1 MSEMTGTAAA
11 PVADFPTAYDPE
23 PVEGR
28 WYDAWEQ
35 AGAFRP
41 EINAGGTPFCIVI
54 PPPNVTGTLHMGHA
68 FEHSLIDATIRR
80 KRMQGFA
87 ALWVPGTDH
96 AGIATQNVVERE
108 LAKEGLDRHEIGRD
122 AFVERVWRWKEDQG
136 GRITAQMRRMGSSCD
151 WSRERFTMDEG
162 CSRAVRVVFVRLYE
176 QGLVYRAN
184 RIINW
189 CPRCH
194 TALSDIEVEHE
205 DVDGELVHIRYPFSD
220 GDGFIT
226 VATTRAETM
235 LGDTGVAV
243 HPADPRY
250 AGAVGRTMLLPLVGR
265 EIPVVAD
272 ESVDPEF
279 GTGAV
284 KVTPA
289 HDPNDFEIA
298 QRTGLP
304 TVDIFTDSAVVNEA
318 GGRFAG
324 LARYAAR
331 EAVKEALRVEGLIDG
346 VEDHRHA
353 VGHCYRC
360 HTVVEPRLSLQW
372 FVKSRPLAVPA
383 VEAVRDDR
391 TQFVPERWEK
401 LYFDWLENLR
411 DWCVSRQIWW
421 GHRIPA
427 WYCRD
432 CGTVIVSVE
441 DPTSCH
447 GCMSSDLTQDED
459 VLDTWFS
466 SALWPF
472 TTLGWPEPTEDL
484 SRFYPNAMLHTG
496 FDIIYFWVARM
507 MQMGLH
513 FQGDVPFR
521 EVAIHGLV
529 RDAEGRKMSKS
540 FGNVVDPLAL
550 AGRHGADALRFAL
563 VRAASP
569 GHDVPLA
576 EEWVEG
582 ARNFV
587 NKLWNAARF
596 VALNLD
602 GLPLAELAAGP
613 VDVDVVGGELPLPD
627 RWILSRLAQVA
638 AAVDEGFERYDFA
651 EGVQKLQAFTWGEF
665 CDWYLELAKLPLA
678 AGGEERARAQGV
690 LATVTGGI
698 LCLLHPV
705 IPFVTEELW
714 HRLGGEGLLATQ
726 RWPAPARHRVDA
738 GADTAMAAVI
748 EIVSAIR
755 RFRSEHRIPPS
766 KRLVA
771 FVISPEGADLPDLAS
786 LDGEIRSLAGLE
798 RLALVAA
805 RDPQP
810 KEQRMVAAGAT
821 IVLPLEGVVDIAA
834 AAADLDRQIERLR
847 GDLEKSGRKLADDGF
862 VTRAPAHVVD
872 EMRRRDSAARE
883 ALATLLAQR
892 AQLG

>member
-1 MSEMTGTAAA
+1 MPS
-11 PVADFPTAYDPE
+11 PADMPKAYDPAPAE
-23 PVEGR
+23 AR
-28 WYDAWEQ
+28 WYAAWEET
-35 AGAFRP
+35 GAFRP
-41 EINAGGTPFCIVI
+41 EVHPKGEPFCIVI
-54 PPPNVTGTLHMGHA
+54 PPPNVTGSLHMGHA

-80 KRMQGFA
+80 KRMQGYA
-87 ALWVPGTDH
+87 ALWLPGTDH

-108 LAKEGLDRHEIGRD
+108 LAKEGLDRHEIGRE
-122 AFVERVWRWKEDQG
+122 AFVERVWRWKETSG
-136 GRITAQMRRMGSSCD
+136 GQITQQMRKMGGSCD

-176 QGLVYRAN
+176 EGLVYRAN

-205 DVDGELVHIRYPFSD
+205 DTDGELVYIRYPFKEA
-220 GDGFIT
+220 DGFVT

-235 LGDTGVAV
+235 LGDTAVAV
-243 HPADPRY
+243 NPADPRY
-250 AGAVGRTMLLPLVGR
+250 ADAVGRTLVLPLVGR

-272 ESVDPEF
+272 DAVDPDF

-289 HDPNDFEIA
+289 HDANDFEIA
-298 QRTGLP
+298 GRHNIP
-304 TVDIFTDSAVVNEA
+304 PVDIFTESAVVNEA

-331 EAVKEALRVEGLIDG
+331 EAVKQSLAEEGVLDRVEA
-346 VEDHRHA
+346 HQHA
-353 VGHCYRC
+353 IGHCYRC

-383 VEAVRDDR
+383 IEAVKEDQ
-391 TQFVPERWEK
+391 TQFVPERWET
-401 LYFDWLENLR
+401 LYFNWMENLR

-441 DPTSCH
+441 DPTQCH
-447 GCMSSDLTQDED
+447 GCASSDLVQDED

-472 TTLGWPEPTEDL
+472 TTLGWPDQTTDL
-484 SRFYPNAMLHTG
+484 ARFYPNAMLHTG

-513 FQGDVPFR
+513 FMADVPFR

-540 FGNVVDPLAL
+540 FGNVVDPLEM
-550 AGRHGADALRFAL
+550 AGRYGADALRFAM

-576 EEWVEG
+576 EEWVQG
-582 ARNFV
+582 GRNFV

-596 VALNLD
+596 VAINLD
-602 GLPLAELAAGP
+602 GHPLTRLDASRFDLN
-613 VDVDVVGGELPLPD
+613 LPLPE
-627 RWILSRLAQVA
+627 RWILSRLAQVT
-638 AAVDEGFERYDFA
+638 AAVDKGFERYDFA
-651 EGVQKLQAFTWGEF
+651 DGVQKLQAFVWSEF
-665 CDWYLELAKLPLA
+665 CDWYLELAKRPLA
-678 AGGEERARAQGV
+678 AGGEEREQTQRV
-690 LATVTGGI
+690 LGTVLSGI
-698 LCLLHPV
+698 LRLLHPA

-714 HRLGGEGLLATQ
+714 HRLGGDGLLATAT
-726 RWPAPARHRVDA
+726 WPVADPSRNDA
-738 GADTAMAAVI
+738 EADASMASVI

-755 RFRSEHRIPPS
+755 RFRSENKVAPS
-766 KRLVA
+766 KRLAA
-771 FVISPEGADLPDLAS
+771 FLVPADEGQRQALTNLAADLS
-786 LDGEIRSLAGLE
+786 ILAGLDSFE
-798 RLALVAA
+798 LVDA
-805 RDPQP
+805 REPQP
-810 KEQRMVAAGAT
+810 GEQRLVAAGAT
-821 IVLPLEGVVDIAA
+821 IALPLAGVIDVASA
-834 AAADLDRQIERLR
+834 RADLDRQIGKHEKE
-847 GDLEKSGRKLADDGF
+847 LEKIDAKLGDSGFLAK
-862 VTRAPAHVVD
+862 APEHVVA
-872 EMRRRDSAARE
+872 EMRRRQAAERE
-883 ALATLLAQR
+883 AIETLRAQR
-892 AQLG
+892 DQLDSD

>member
-1 MSEMTGTAAA
+1 MSDRE
-11 PVADFPTAYDPE
+11 FPKAYDPE
-23 PVEGR
+23 PVEAR
-28 WYDAWEQ
+28 WYGVWEE
-35 AGAFRP
+35 AGVFRP
-41 EINAGGTPFCIVI
+41 EMNPDGEPFCVVI
-54 PPPNVTGTLHMGHA
+54 PPPNVTGSLHMGHA

-80 KRMQGFA
+80 KRMQGYA
-87 ALWVPGTDH
+87 ALWLPGTDH

-122 AFVERVWRWKEDQG
+122 AFVERVWRWKQEQG
-136 GRITAQMRRMGSSCD
+136 GQITNQMRRMGASCD
-151 WSRERFTMDEG
+151 WTRERFTMDEG

-176 QGLVYRAN
+176 EGLIYRAN

-205 DVDGELVHIRYPFSD
+205 EVDGELVYIRYPFLE

-243 HPADPRY
+243 HPSDPRY
-250 AGAVGRTMLLPLVGR
+250 ADAIGRTLVLPLLGR

-272 ESVDPEF
+272 EAVDPTF

-289 HDPNDFEIA
+289 HDPNDFDIS
-298 QRTGLP
+298 QRAGLP
-304 TVDIFTDSAVVNEA
+304 AIDIFTESAVVNEA

-331 EAVKEALRVEGLIDG
+331 QAVEEALRAEGLVGAVKE
-346 VEDHRHA
+346 HRHA
-353 VGHCYRC
+353 IGHCYRC

-372 FVKSRPLAVPA
+372 FVRSRPLALPA
-383 VEAVRDDR
+383 LEAVRNDR
-391 TQFVPERWEK
+391 TRFVPERWEK
-401 LYFDWLENLR
+401 LYVDWMENLR

-441 DPTSCH
+441 DPTACH
-447 GCMSSDLTQDED
+447 GCMSSDLVQDED

-472 TTLGWPEPTEDL
+472 TTLGWPDQTDDL
-484 SRFYPNAMLHTG
+484 ARFYPNAMLHTG

-507 MQMGLH
+507 MQMGLQ
-513 FQGDVPFR
+513 FQDDVPFR

-540 FGNVVDPLAL
+540 FGNVVDPLEL
-550 AGRHGADALRFAL
+550 AGRYGADALRFAL
-563 VRAASP
+563 TRAASP

-576 EEWVEG
+576 EEWVQG

-587 NKLWNAARF
+587 NKLWNATRF

-602 GLPLAELAAGP
+602 GKPLAEFERAPLGRAG
-613 VDVDVVGGELPLPD
+613 DASLPLPE
-627 RWILSRLAQVA
+627 RWILSRLAHVTG
-638 AAVDEGFERYDFA
+638 AVNEGFERYDFA
-651 EGVQKLQAFTWGEF
+651 EGVRELQSFIWGEF

-678 AGGEERARAQGV
+678 SGGEERALVQRV
-690 LATVTGGI
+690 LALVISGI
-698 LCLLHPV
+698 LNLLHPV

-714 HRLGGEGLLATQ
+714 HRLGGEGLLASHP
-726 RWPAPARHRVDA
+726 WPTPCTHAPDPRATA
-738 GADTAMAAVI
+738 AMAAVI
-748 EIVSAIR
+748 EIVSTIR
-755 RFRSEHRIPPS
+755 RFRSEHRIAPS
-766 KRLVA
+766 KRITA
-771 FVISPEGADLPDLAS
+771 FVVPAGADQGAALELLHAQVCT
-786 LDGEIRSLAGLE
+786 LAGLD
-798 RLALVAA
+798 RLELVPA

-810 KEQRMVAAGAT
+810 GEQRLVAAGAT
-821 IVLPLEGVVDIAA
+821 IVLPLEGVVDVAA

-847 GDLEKSGRKLADDGF
+847 TDLDKTERKLADDSF

-872 EMRRRDSAARE
+872 EARRRDASARE
-883 ALATLLAQR
+883 ALATLIGQR
-892 AQLG
+892 QHLG

>member
-1 MSEMTGTAAA
+1 MSDAAEM
-11 PVADFPTAYDPE
+11 PKAYDPSPAE
-23 PVEGR
+23 SR
-28 WYDAWEQ
+28 WYAAWEE

-41 EINAGGTPFCIVI
+41 EVNPDGEPFCIVI
-54 PPPNVTGTLHMGHA
+54 PPPNVTGSLHMGHA

-80 KRMQGFA
+80 KRMQGYA

-122 AFVERVWRWKEDQG
+122 AFVERVWRWKEASG
-136 GRITAQMRRMGSSCD
+136 GRITAQMREMGASCD

-176 QGLVYRAN
+176 EGLVYRAN

-205 DVDGELVHIRYPFSD
+205 DTDGELVHIRYPFKE

-226 VATTRAETM
+226 VATTRVETM
-235 LGDTGVAV
+235 LGDTAVAV
-243 HPADPRY
+243 HPTDPRY
-250 AGAVGRTMLLPLVGR
+250 AGAVGRTLVLPLIGR

-272 ESVDPEF
+272 EAVDPDF

-289 HDPNDFEIA
+289 HDPNDFDIA
-298 QRTGLP
+298 GRHNLP
-304 TVDIFTDSAVVNEA
+304 AVDIFTESAVVNEA

-331 EAVKEALRVEGLIDG
+331 EAVKQALAEEGLLDQ
-346 VEDHRHA
+346 VETHRHA
-353 VGHCYRC
+353 IGHCYRC

-383 VEAVRDDR
+383 IEAVKEDG
-391 TQFVPERWEK
+391 TQFVPERWET
-401 LYFDWLENLR
+401 LYFNWMENLR

-441 DPTSCH
+441 DPTQCH
-447 GCMSSDLTQDED
+447 GCASSDLVQDED

-472 TTLGWPEPTEDL
+472 TTLGWPDQTADL
-484 SRFYPNAMLHTG
+484 ARFYPNAMLHTG

-513 FQGDVPFR
+513 FMGDVPFR

-540 FGNVVDPLAL
+540 YGNVVDPLEM
-550 AGRHGADALRFAL
+550 AGRYGADALRFAM

-576 EEWVEG
+576 EEWVQG
-582 ARNFV
+582 GRNFV

-602 GLPLAELAAGP
+602 AHPLTGLDASPF
-613 VDVDVVGGELPLPD
+613 DRDLPLPE
-627 RWILSRLAQVA
+627 RWILSRLAQVT

-651 EGVQKLQAFTWGEF
+651 EGVQKLQAFVWSEF
-665 CDWYLELAKLPLA
+665 CDWYLEMAKRPLA
-678 AGGEERARAQGV
+678 AGGEERDRAQRV
-690 LATVTGGI
+690 LAAVLSGI
-698 LCLLHPV
+698 LRLLHPA

-714 HRLGGEGLLATQ
+714 HRLGGEGLLATAS
-726 RWPAPARHRVDA
+726 WPEADRTRVDEQ
-738 GADTAMAAVI
+738 ADASMASVI
-748 EIVSAIR
+748 EVVSAIR
-755 RFRSEHRIPPS
+755 RFRSEHKVAPS
-766 KRLVA
+766 KRLTAYIV
-771 FVISPEGADLPDLAS
+771 PADGTQRQALVDLS
-786 LDGEIRSLAGLE
+786 VELSTLAGLE
-798 RLALVAA
+798 TLELVEA
-805 RDPQP
+805 RQPQP
-810 KEQRMVAAGAT
+810 GEQRLVAAGAT
-821 IVLPLEGVVDIAA
+821 IALPLAGVIDVASA
-834 AAADLDRQIERLR
+834 RADLDRQVERHR
-847 GDLEKSGRKLADDGF
+847 KELEKIDAKLADPGF
-862 VTRAPAHVVD
+862 VAKAPAKVVE
-872 EMRRRDSAARE
+872 EMRRRQAAEQE
-883 ALATLLAQR
+883 AIATLGAQR
-892 AQLG
+892 DQLDLD

>member
-1 MSEMTGTAAA
+1 
-11 PVADFPTAYDPE
+11 
-23 PVEGR
+23 
-28 WYDAWEQ
+28 
-35 AGAFRP
+35 
-41 EINAGGTPFCIVI
+41 
-54 PPPNVTGTLHMGHA
+54 MGHA

-80 KRMQGFA
+80 KRMQGYA
-87 ALWVPGTDH
+87 ALWLPGTDH

-108 LAKEGLDRHEIGRD
+108 LAKEGLDRHEIGRE
-122 AFVERVWRWKEDQG
+122 AFVERVWEWKAEQG
-136 GRITAQMRRMGSSCD
+136 GRITQQMRKMGSSCD

-176 QGLVYRAN
+176 EGLIYRAN

-205 DVDGELVHIRYPFSD
+205 DVDGELVYIRYPFAD
-220 GDGFIT
+220 GDGYVT

-243 HPADPRY
+243 HPDDERY
-250 AGAVGRTMLLPLVGR
+250 AGAIGRTLILPLIGR

-272 ESVDPEF
+272 TAVDPEF

-298 QRTGLP
+298 ARTNLP
-304 TVDIFTDSAVVNEA
+304 AVDIFTESAVVNEN
-318 GGRFAG
+318 GGHFAG

-331 EAVKEALRVEGLIDG
+331 DAVKEALRSEGLLDHI
-346 VEDHRHA
+346 EEHRHA
-353 VGHCYRC
+353 IGHCYRC

-372 FVKSRPLAVPA
+372 FVKSKPLATPA
-383 VEAVRDDR
+383 AEAVADDR
-391 TQFVPERWEK
+391 TQFVPENWEK

-427 WYCRD
+427 WYCGD
-432 CGTVIVSVE
+432 CGRVIVSVD
-441 DPTSCH
+441 DPTSCT
-447 GCMSSDLTQDED
+447 GCMSADLRQDDD

-472 TTLGWPEPTEDL
+472 TTLGWPEQTPDL
-484 SRFYPNAMLHTG
+484 DRFYPNAMLHTG

-513 FQGDVPFR
+513 FMGDVPFR

-540 FGNVVDPLAL
+540 YGNVVDPLEL
-550 AGRHGADALRFAL
+550 AGRYGADALRFAL
-563 VRAASP
+563 TRAASP

-602 GLPLAELAAGP
+602 GRPLAELEAAGLP
-613 VDVDVVGGELPLPD
+613 PAAELTLPE
-627 RWILSRLAQVA
+627 RWILSRLAQIT
-638 AAVDEGFERYDFA
+638 AAVDEGFERYEFA
-651 EGVQKLQAFTWGEF
+651 QGVQKLQAFFWDEF

-678 AGGEERARAQGV
+678 EGGPARERVQRV
-690 LATVTGGI
+690 LATVQGTI
-698 LCLLHPV
+698 LRLLHPV
-705 IPFVTEELW
+705 VPFVTEEVW
-714 HRLGGEGLLATQ
+714 ERLGGDGRLITA
-726 RWPAPARHRVDA
+726 RWPASHA
-738 GADTAMAAVI
+738 GAVDDAADAAMAAVI

-755 RFRSEHRIPPS
+755 RFRSEHKVAPS
-766 KRLVA
+766 KRIAALVVA
-771 FVISPEGADLPDLAS
+771 ADETQHSALADLEPQ
-786 LDGEIRSLAGLE
+786 IRALAGLNRFELVTE
-798 RLALVAA
+798 RG
-805 RDPQP
+805 PQP
-810 KEQRMVAAGAT
+810 QEQRLVAAGAT
-821 IVLPLEGVVDIAA
+821 IAIPLAGVVDIAA
-834 AAADLDRQIERLR
+834 ALADIDRQIDKHAAEL
-847 GDLEKSGRKLADDGF
+847 GKVEVKLADESF
-862 VTRAPAHVVD
+862 ITKAPEHVV
-872 EMRRRDSAARE
+872 EQMRRRRDAAQE
-883 ALATLLAQR
+883 ALATLRAQR
-892 AQLG
+892 EQLA

>member
-1 MSEMTGTAAA
+1 MSSPDAADM
-11 PVADFPTAYDPE
+11 PKAYDPAPAE
-23 PVEGR
+23 AR
-28 WYDAWEQ
+28 WYAAWEES
-35 AGAFRP
+35 GAFRP
-41 EINAGGTPFCIVI
+41 EVNPDGEPFCIVI
-54 PPPNVTGTLHMGHA
+54 PPPNITGSLHMGHA

-80 KRMQGFA
+80 KRMQGSA
-87 ALWVPGTDH
+87 ALWLPGTDH

-108 LAKEGLDRHEIGRD
+108 LAKEGLDRHEIGRE
-122 AFVERVWRWKEDQG
+122 AFVDRVWRWKETSG
-136 GRITAQMRRMGSSCD
+136 GQITQQMRKMGSSCD
-151 WSRERFTMDEG
+151 WSRERFTMDDG

-176 QGLVYRAN
+176 EGLVYRAN

-205 DVDGELVHIRYPFSD
+205 DTDGELVHIRYPFKE

-235 LGDTGVAV
+235 LGDTAVAV
-243 HPADPRY
+243 HPSDPRY
-250 AGAVGRTMLLPLVGR
+250 ADAVGRTLVLPLVGR
-265 EIPVVAD
+265 EIPVIAD
-272 ESVDPEF
+272 EAVDPDF
-279 GTGAV
+279 GTGVV

-298 QRTGLP
+298 GRHNLSP
-304 TVDIFTDSAVVNEA
+304 VDIFTESAVVNEA

-331 EAVKEALRVEGLIDG
+331 EAVKQALAEEGLLDH
-346 VEDHRHA
+346 VEVHRHA
-353 VGHCYRC
+353 IGHCYRC

-383 VEAVRDDR
+383 IEAVKEDR
-391 TQFVPERWEK
+391 TQFVPERWET
-401 LYFDWLENLR
+401 LYFNWMENLR

-441 DPTSCH
+441 DPTQCH
-447 GCMSSDLTQDED
+447 GCASSDLVQDED

-472 TTLGWPEPTEDL
+472 TTLGWPDQTPDL
-484 SRFYPNAMLHTG
+484 ARFYPNAMLHTG

-507 MQMGLH
+507 MQMGLQ
-513 FQGDVPFR
+513 FMGDVPFR

-540 FGNVVDPLAL
+540 FGNVVDPLEM
-550 AGRHGADALRFAL
+550 AGRYGADALRFAM

-576 EEWVEG
+576 EEWVQG
-582 ARNFV
+582 GRNFV

-602 GLPLAELAAGP
+602 GQPLTSLDASRN
-613 VDVDVVGGELPLPD
+613 DGELPLPE
-627 RWILSRLAQVA
+627 RWILSRLAQVT

-651 EGVQKLQAFTWGEF
+651 EGVQKLQAFVWSEF
-665 CDWYLELAKLPLA
+665 CDWYLELAKRPLA
-678 AGGEERARAQGV
+678 AGGQGRAQAQRV
-690 LATVTGGI
+690 LSAVLSGI
-698 LCLLHPV
+698 LRLLHPA

-714 HRLGGEGLLATQ
+714 HRLGGAGLVATAS
-726 RWPAPARHRVDA
+726 WPA
-738 GADTAMAAVI
+738 ADRSRIDEAADDSMASVI
-748 EIVSAIR
+748 DIVSAIR
-755 RFRSEHRIPPS
+755 RFRSEHKVAPS
-766 KRLVA
+766 TRLAA
-771 FVISPEGADLPDLAS
+771 FVVPADAAQRQALTDLTAQLS
-786 LDGEIRSLAGLE
+786 TLAGLE
-798 RLALVAA
+798 SLDLVEA
-805 RDPQP
+805 REPQP
-810 KEQRMVAAGAT
+810 GEQRLVAAGAT
-821 IVLPLEGVVDIAA
+821 IVLPLAGVVDVVAVR
-834 AAADLDRQIERLR
+834 ADLERQVERHGKEL
-847 GDLEKSGRKLADDGF
+847 DKIDAKLADPGF
-862 VTRAPAHVVD
+862 LSKAPEHVVA
-872 EMRRRDSAARE
+872 EMRRRQAAEQE
-883 ALATLLAQR
+883 AIATLRAQR
-892 AQLG
+892 DQLHGD

>member
-1 MSEMTGTAAA
+1 
-11 PVADFPTAYDPE
+11 
-23 PVEGR
+23 
-28 WYDAWEQ
+28 
-35 AGAFRP
+35 
-41 EINAGGTPFCIVI
+41 VI
-54 PPPNVTGTLHMGHA
+54 PPPNVTGSLHMGHA

-87 ALWVPGTDH
+87 ALWLPGTDH

-108 LAKEGLDRHEIGRD
+108 LAKEGLDRHEIGRE
-122 AFVERVWRWKEDQG
+122 AFVERVWRWKEEQG
-136 GRITAQMRRMGSSCD
+136 GQITTQMRRMGSSCD

-176 QGLVYRAN
+176 QGLIYRAN

-205 DVDGELVHIRYPFSD
+205 DVEGELVHIRYPFTD
-220 GDGFIT
+220 GDGFVT

-243 HPADPRY
+243 NPSDPRY
-250 AGAVGRTMLLPLVGR
+250 ADAVGRTVLLPLVGR

-298 QRTGLP
+298 QRAGLP
-304 TVDIFTDSAVVNEA
+304 AVDIFSDSAVVNEA

-331 EAVKEALRVEGLIDG
+331 EAVKEALRVEGLLDG
-346 VEDHRHA
+346 TEVHRHA

-372 FVKSRPLAVPA
+372 FAKSKPLAVPA
-383 VEAVRDDR
+383 IEAVRDDR

-441 DPTSCH
+441 DPTACN

-472 TTLGWPEPTEDL
+472 TTLGWPDQTDDL
-484 SRFYPNAMLHTG
+484 ARFYPNAMLHTG

-507 MQMGLH
+507 MQMGLQ

-540 FGNVVDPLAL
+540 FGNVVDPLEL
-550 AGRHGADALRFAL
+550 ASRYGADALRFAL

-582 ARNFV
+582 ARHFV
-587 NKLWNAARF
+587 NKLWNASRF
-596 VALNLD
+596 VALNLE
-602 GLPLAELAAGP
+602 GRPLAELEASAFESGAL
-613 VDVDVVGGELPLPD
+613 DGASLPLPD
-627 RWILSRLAQVA
+627 RWILSRLAQVG

-651 EGVQKLQAFTWGEF
+651 DGVQKLQAFTWGEY

-678 AGGEERARAQGV
+678 AGGEERAQAQRV

-698 LCLLHPV
+698 LRLLHPA

-726 RWPAPARHRVDA
+726 RWPALAPHLVDA
-738 GADTAMAAVI
+738 DADAAMASVI

-755 RFRSEHRIPPS
+755 RFRSEHRIAPS
-766 KRLVA
+766 KRLTA
-771 FVISPEGADLPDLAS
+771 FVIPSESADAPDLEA
-786 LDGEIRSLAGLE
+786 LDAEIRSLAGLE
-798 RLALVAA
+798 RFELVAA
-805 RDPQP
+805 REPQP
-810 KEQRMVAAGAT
+810 GEQRLVAAGAT

-847 GDLEKSGRKLADDGF
+847 ADLEKTERKLSDDGF
-862 VTRAPAHVVD
+862 TTKAPAQIVD
-872 EMRRRDSAARE
+872 EMRRRDGATRE

-892 AQLG
+892 AQLA

>member
-1 MSEMTGTAAA
+1 MSAAEM
-11 PVADFPTAYDPE
+11 PKAYDPAPAE
-23 PVEGR
+23 AR
-28 WYDAWEQ
+28 WYGAWEDT
-35 AGAFRP
+35 GAFRP
-41 EINAGGTPFCIVI
+41 EVHVEGEPFCIVI
-54 PPPNVTGTLHMGHA
+54 PPPNVTGSLHMGHA

-80 KRMQGFA
+80 KRMQGYA

-108 LAKEGLDRHEIGRD
+108 LAKEGLDRHEIGRE
-122 AFVERVWRWKEDQG
+122 AFVERVWRWKEASG
-136 GRITAQMRRMGSSCD
+136 GQITQQMRKMGASCD

-176 QGLVYRAN
+176 EGLVYRAN

-205 DVDGELVHIRYPFSD
+205 DTEGELVYIRYPFKE
-220 GDGFIT
+220 GDGFVT

-235 LGDTGVAV
+235 LGDTAVAV
-243 HPADPRY
+243 HPTDPRY
-250 AGAVGRTMLLPLVGR
+250 AGAVGRTLVLPLVGR

-272 ESVDPEF
+272 EAVDPDF

-298 QRTGLP
+298 GRHNLAP
-304 TVDIFTDSAVVNEA
+304 VDIFTESAVVNEA

-331 EAVKEALRVEGLIDG
+331 EAVKQGLAEEGVLDRVEA
-346 VEDHRHA
+346 HQHA
-353 VGHCYRC
+353 IGHCYRC

-383 VEAVRDDR
+383 IDAVKEDR
-391 TQFVPERWEK
+391 TQFVPERWET
-401 LYFDWLENLR
+401 LYFNWMENLR

-441 DPTSCH
+441 DPTQCH
-447 GCMSSDLTQDED
+447 GCASSDLVQDED

-472 TTLGWPEPTEDL
+472 TTLGWPDQTPDL
-484 SRFYPNAMLHTG
+484 ARFYPNAMLHTG

-513 FQGDVPFR
+513 FMGDVPFR

-540 FGNVVDPLAL
+540 FGNVVDPLEM
-550 AGRHGADALRFAL
+550 AGRYGADALRFAM

-576 EEWVEG
+576 EEWVQG
-582 ARNFV
+582 GRNFV

-602 GLPLAELAAGP
+602 GQPLTGLDAGRFDHDLRLPE
-613 VDVDVVGGELPLPD
+613 
-627 RWILSRLAQVA
+627 RWILSRLAQVT

-651 EGVQKLQAFTWGEF
+651 EGVQKLQAFVWSEF
-665 CDWYLELAKLPLA
+665 CDWYLEMAKRPLA
-678 AGGEERARAQGV
+678 AGGEERAQAQQV
-690 LATVTGGI
+690 LAAVLSGI
-698 LCLLHPV
+698 LRLLHPAV
-705 IPFVTEELW
+705 PFVTEELW
-714 HRLGGEGLLATQ
+714 HRLGGGGLLATAP
-726 RWPAPARHRVDA
+726 WPVADPGRTDA
-738 GADTAMAAVI
+738 DADASMATVI

-755 RFRSEHRIPPS
+755 RFRSELKVAPS
-766 KRLVA
+766 KRLAA
-771 FVISPEGADLPDLAS
+771 FVVPADAAQRQALTDLAAELS
-786 LDGEIRSLAGLE
+786 TLAGLE
-798 RLALVAA
+798 GLELVDA

-810 KEQRMVAAGAT
+810 GEQRLVAAGAT
-821 IVLPLEGVVDIAA
+821 IALPLAGVVDLASA
-834 AAADLDRQIERLR
+834 QADLDRQIERHQKELAKI
-847 GDLEKSGRKLADDGF
+847 DAKLADSGF
-862 VTRAPAHVVD
+862 LAKAPEQVVA
-872 EMRRRDSAARE
+872 EMRRRQAAEQE
-883 ALATLLAQR
+883 AIATLTAQR
-892 AQLG
+892 DQLDGD

>member
-1 MSEMTGTAAA
+1 MSSPAAEM
-11 PVADFPTAYDPE
+11 PKAYDPVPAE
-23 PVEGR
+23 AR
-28 WYDAWEQ
+28 WYAAWEE

-41 EINAGGTPFCIVI
+41 EVHPDGEPFCIVI
-54 PPPNVTGTLHMGHA
+54 PPPNVTGSLHMGHA

-80 KRMQGFA
+80 KRMRGYA
-87 ALWVPGTDH
+87 ALWLPGTDH

-108 LAKEGLDRHEIGRD
+108 LAKEGLDRHEIGRE
-122 AFVERVWRWKEDQG
+122 AFVERVWRWKETSG
-136 GRITAQMRRMGSSCD
+136 GKITAQMRKMGASCD

-176 QGLVYRAN
+176 EGLVYRAN

-205 DVDGELVHIRYPFSD
+205 DTDGELVHIRYPFKE

-235 LGDTGVAV
+235 LGDTAVAV
-243 HPADPRY
+243 NPTDPRY
-250 AGAVGRTMLLPLVGR
+250 AGTVGRTLVLPLVGR

-272 ESVDPEF
+272 DAVDPDF

-298 QRTGLP
+298 GRHSLP
-304 TVDIFTDSAVVNEA
+304 PVDIFTESAVVNAA

-331 EAVKEALRVEGLIDG
+331 EAVKQALSEEGLIDQ
-346 VEDHRHA
+346 VETHRHA
-353 VGHCYRC
+353 IGHCYRC

-383 VEAVRDDR
+383 IDAVKEDR
-391 TQFVPERWEK
+391 TQFIPERWET
-401 LYFDWLENLR
+401 LYFNWMENLR

-432 CGTVIVSVE
+432 CGTIIVSVE
-441 DPTSCH
+441 DPTTCH
-447 GCMSSDLTQDED
+447 GCASSDLTQDED

-472 TTLGWPEPTEDL
+472 TTLGWPDQTPDL

-513 FQGDVPFR
+513 FLGDVPFR

-540 FGNVVDPLAL
+540 YGNVVDPLEM
-550 AGRHGADALRFAL
+550 AGRYGADALRFAM

-576 EEWVEG
+576 EEWVQG
-582 ARNFV
+582 GRNFV
-587 NKLWNAARF
+587 NKLWNASRF
-596 VALNLD
+596 VAINLD
-602 GLPLAELAAGP
+602 GQPLSAFDARPLGGPPALPE
-613 VDVDVVGGELPLPD
+613 
-627 RWILSRLAQVA
+627 RWILSRLAQVT

-651 EGVQKLQAFTWGEF
+651 DGVQKLQAFVWSEF
-665 CDWYLELAKLPLA
+665 CDWYLELAKRPLA
-678 AGGEERARAQGV
+678 AGGDERARVQHV
-690 LATVTGGI
+690 LSAVLSGI
-698 LCLLHPV
+698 LRLLHPT

-714 HRLGGEGLLATQ
+714 HRLGGEGLLTTAA
-726 RWPAPARHRVDA
+726 WPEADHGRIDEEADA
-738 GADTAMAAVI
+738 SMTSVI

-755 RFRSEHRIPPS
+755 RFRSEHKIARS
-766 KRLVA
+766 KRLAA
-771 FVISPEGADLPDLAS
+771 FVVPATAAQGQALTDLATELS
-786 LDGEIRSLAGLE
+786 TLAGLE
-798 RLALVAA
+798 ALELVEA
-805 RDPQP
+805 RPPQP
-810 KEQRMVAAGAT
+810 GEQRLVAAGAT
-821 IVLPLEGVVDIAA
+821 IAVPLAGVVDVAA
-834 AAADLDRQIERLR
+834 A
-847 GDLEKSGRKLADDGF
+847 LA
-862 VTRAPAHVVD
+862 
-872 EMRRRDSAARE
+872 
-883 ALATLLAQR
+883 
-892 AQLG
+892 

>member
-1 MSEMTGTAAA
+1 MPETTTPPSAPEM
-11 PVADFPTAYDPE
+11 PKAYEPE
-23 PVEGR
+23 GVEDR
-28 WYDAWEQ
+28 WYAAWEES
-35 AGAFRP
+35 GAFRP
-41 EINAGGTPFCIVI
+41 EVNPDGDPFCIVI
-54 PPPNVTGTLHMGHA
+54 PPPNVTGSLHMGHA

-80 KRMQGFA
+80 KRMQGYA
-87 ALWVPGTDH
+87 ALWLPGTDH

-122 AFVERVWRWKEDQG
+122 AFVERVWRWKEESG

-151 WSRERFTMDEG
+151 WTRERFTMDEG

-205 DVDGELVHIRYPFSD
+205 DVDGELVHIRYPFKD
-220 GDGFIT
+220 GDGFVT

-235 LGDTGVAV
+235 LGDTAVAV
-243 HPADPRY
+243 HPGDERY
-250 AGAVGRTMLLPLVGR
+250 AGAIGRVLVLPLVGR
-265 EIPVVAD
+265 EIPIVAD
-272 ESVDPEF
+272 EAVDPEF

-289 HDPNDFEIA
+289 HDPNDFDIA
-298 QRTGLP
+298 GRHGLP
-304 TVDIFTDSAVVNEA
+304 AVDILTESAVVNDA

-331 EAVKEALRVEGLIDG
+331 EAVKEALRAEGVLENI
-346 VEDHRHA
+346 EEHRHA

-360 HTVVEPRLSLQW
+360 RTVVEPRLSLQW
-372 FVKSRPLAVPA
+372 FVRSKPLALPA
-383 VEAVRDDR
+383 IEAVRDDR
-391 TQFVPERWEK
+391 TQFIPERWEK

-441 DPTSCH
+441 DPASCNA
-447 GCMSSDLTQDED
+447 CMSSDIAQDED

-472 TTLGWPEPTEDL
+472 TTLGWPDQTEDL
-484 SRFYPNAMLHTG
+484 ARFYPNAMLHTG

-507 MQMGLH
+507 MQMGLQ

-540 FGNVVDPLAL
+540 FGNVVDPLEL
-550 AGRHGADALRFAL
+550 AGRYGADALRFAL
-563 VRAASP
+563 TRAASP
-569 GHDVPLA
+569 GHDVRLA

-596 VALNLD
+596 VAFNLD
-602 GLPLAELAAGP
+602 GTPLSALESRAAP
-613 VDVDVVGGELPLPD
+613 LTGELPLPD
-627 RWILSRLAQVA
+627 RWIISRLGQVA

-651 EGVQKLQAFTWGEF
+651 EGVQKLQAFVWGEF
-665 CDWYLELAKLPLA
+665 CDWYLEVAKLPLA
-678 AGGEERARAQGV
+678 AGRSERERVQGV
-690 LATVTGGI
+690 LATVFSGI
-698 LCLLHPV
+698 LRLLHPV
-705 IPFVTEELW
+705 APFVTEELW
-714 HRLGGEGLLATQ
+714 HRLGGRG
-726 RWPAPARHRVDA
+726 D
-738 GADTAMAAVI
+738 AAV
-748 EIVSAIR
+748 
-755 RFRSEHRIPPS
+755 
-766 KRLVA
+766 
-771 FVISPEGADLPDLAS
+771 
-786 LDGEIRSLAGLE
+786 
-798 RLALVAA
+798 
-805 RDPQP
+805 
-810 KEQRMVAAGAT
+810 
-821 IVLPLEGVVDIAA
+821 
-834 AAADLDRQIERLR
+834 
-847 GDLEKSGRKLADDGF
+847 
-862 VTRAPAHVVD
+862 
-872 EMRRRDSAARE
+872 
-883 ALATLLAQR
+883 
-892 AQLG
+892 

>member
-1 MSEMTGTAAA
+1 MSSPAEM
-11 PVADFPTAYDPE
+11 PKAYDPAPAE
-23 PVEGR
+23 AR
-28 WYDAWEQ
+28 WYEAWEE

-41 EINAGGTPFCIVI
+41 EVNPDGEPFCIVI
-54 PPPNVTGTLHMGHA
+54 PPPNVTGSLHMGHA

-87 ALWVPGTDH
+87 ALWLPGTDH

-122 AFVERVWRWKEDQG
+122 AFVERVWRWKETSG
-136 GRITAQMRRMGSSCD
+136 GQITAQMRKMGASCD

-176 QGLVYRAN
+176 EGLVYRAN

-205 DVDGELVHIRYPFSD
+205 DTDGELVHIRYPFKEA
-220 GDGFIT
+220 DGFIT

-235 LGDTGVAV
+235 LGDTAVAV
-243 HPADPRY
+243 NPGDERY
-250 AGAVGRTMLLPLVGR
+250 ASAVGRTLVLPLVGR
-265 EIPVVAD
+265 EIPMVAD
-272 ESVDPEF
+272 DAVDPDF

-298 QRTGLP
+298 GRHNLP
-304 TVDIFTDSAVVNEA
+304 AVDIFTESAVVNDN

-331 EAVKEALRVEGLIDG
+331 EAVKSALAEEGLLDRVEA
-346 VEDHRHA
+346 HRHA
-353 VGHCYRC
+353 IGHCYRC

-383 VEAVRDDR
+383 IEAVKEDR
-391 TQFVPERWEK
+391 TQFVPERWET
-401 LYFDWLENLR
+401 LYFNWMENLR

-441 DPTSCH
+441 DPTTCH
-447 GCMSSDLTQDED
+447 GCASSDLTQDED

-472 TTLGWPEPTEDL
+472 TTLGWPDQTPDL
-484 SRFYPNAMLHTG
+484 ARFYPNAMLHTG

-513 FQGDVPFR
+513 FMGDVPFR

-540 FGNVVDPLAL
+540 FGNVVDPLEM
-550 AGRHGADALRFAL
+550 AGRYGADALRFAM

-576 EEWVEG
+576 EEWVQG
-582 ARNFV
+582 GRNFV

-602 GLPLAELAAGP
+602 ETPLRAFDEAPPGR
-613 VDVDVVGGELPLPD
+613 DLPLPE
-627 RWILSRLAQVA
+627 RWILSRLAQVT

-651 EGVQKLQAFTWGEF
+651 DGVQKLQGFVWSEF
-665 CDWYLELAKLPLA
+665 CDWYVELAKRPLA
-678 AGGEERARAQGV
+678 AGGEERARVQQV
-690 LATVTGGI
+690 LGAVLSAI
-698 LCLLHPV
+698 LRLLHPA

-714 HRLGGEGLLATQ
+714 HRLGGDGLLATAP
-726 RWPAPARHRVDA
+726 WPVATRHRIDEATDA
-738 GADTAMAAVI
+738 SMAAVI
-748 EIVSAIR
+748 DIVSAIR
-755 RFRSEHRIPPS
+755 RFRSEHKIAPS
-766 KRLVA
+766 KRLTA
-771 FVISPEGADLPDLAS
+771 FVVPAGAEQGHALAALS
-786 LDGEIRSLAGLE
+786 AELSALAGLDTFE
-798 RLALVAA
+798 LVDA
-805 RDPQP
+805 RAPQAG
-810 KEQRMVAAGAT
+810 EQRLVAAGAT
-821 IVLPLEGVVDIAA
+821 IALPLAGVIDVAA
-834 AAADLDRQIERLR
+834 ARADLDRQ
-847 GDLEKSGRKLADDGF
+847 LEKLETELAKIDAKLGDDKF
-862 VTRAPAHVVD
+862 TSRAPAHVVE
-872 EMRRRDSAARE
+872 EMLRRQAATRE
-883 ALATLLAQR
+883 AIATLQAQR
-892 AQLG
+892 DQLAGD

>member
-1 MSEMTGTAAA
+1 M
-11 PVADFPTAYDPE
+11 
-23 PVEGR
+23 
-28 WYDAWEQ
+28 
-35 AGAFRP
+35 
-41 EINAGGTPFCIVI
+41 
-54 PPPNVTGTLHMGHA
+54 
-68 FEHSLIDATIRR
+68 
-80 KRMQGFA
+80 
-87 ALWVPGTDH
+87 
-96 AGIATQNVVERE
+96 
-108 LAKEGLDRHEIGRD
+108 
-122 AFVERVWRWKEDQG
+122 ERVWDWKAQQG
-136 GRITAQMRRMGSSCD
+136 GRITQQMRKMGSSCD
-151 WSRERFTMDEG
+151 WTRERFTMDEG
-162 CSRAVRVVFVRLYE
+162 CSRAVRVVFVRLYDE
-176 QGLVYRAN
+176 GLIYRAN

-205 DVDGELVHIRYPFSD
+205 DVDGELVHIRYPFAD
-220 GDGFIT
+220 GDGSIS

-243 HPADPRY
+243 HPDDERY
-250 AGAVGRTMLLPLVGR
+250 AGAVGRTLILPLIGR

-272 ESVDPEF
+272 TAVDPEF

-298 QRTGLP
+298 ARANLAA
-304 TVDIFTDSAVVNEA
+304 VDIFTESAVVNEN

-331 EAVKEALRVEGLIDG
+331 DAVKEALRSEGMLEGI
-346 VEDHRHA
+346 EEHRHA
-353 VGHCYRC
+353 IGHCYRC

-372 FVKSRPLAVPA
+372 FVKSKPLAVPA
-383 VEAVRDDR
+383 AEAVADDR
-391 TQFVPERWEK
+391 TQFVPENWEK

-432 CGTVIVSVE
+432 CGRVIVSVD
-441 DPTSCH
+441 DPTSCT
-447 GCMSSDLTQDED
+447 GCMSADLTQDED

-472 TTLGWPEPTEDL
+472 TTLGWPEQTDDL
-484 SRFYPNAMLHTG
+484 DRFYPNAMLHTG

-540 FGNVVDPLAL
+540 YGNVVDPLEL
-550 AGRHGADALRFAL
+550 AGRYGADALRFAL
-563 VRAASP
+563 TRAASP

-587 NKLWNAARF
+587 NKLWNSARF
-596 VALNLD
+596 VAMNLD
-602 GLPLAELAAGP
+602 SVPLAQLEAAGP
-613 VDVDVVGGELPLPD
+613 PASDERTLPE
-627 RWILSRLAQVA
+627 RWILSRLAQVT
-638 AAVDEGFERYDFA
+638 AAVDEGFERYEFA
-651 EGVQKLQAFTWGEF
+651 QGVQKLQAFFWDEF

-678 AGGEERARAQGV
+678 EGGASRERAQRV
-690 LATVTGGI
+690 LATVQGAI
-698 LCLLHPV
+698 LRLLHPAV
-705 IPFVTEELW
+705 PFVTEELW
-714 HRLGGEGLLATQ
+714 DRLGGEGRLITA
-726 RWPAPARHRVDA
+726 RWPVQDASAVDEA
-738 GADTAMAAVI
+738 ADAAMAAVI

-755 RFRSEHRIPPS
+755 RFRSEHKVAPS
-766 KRLVA
+766 KKIAVLVVPA
-771 FVISPEGADLPDLAS
+771 GAKQEAALGALGAQIRALAN
-786 LDGEIRSLAGLE
+786 LE
-798 RLALVAA
+798 QFELVPG

-810 KEQRMVAAGAT
+810 KEQRLVAAGAT
-821 IVLPLEGVVDIAA
+821 IVIPLEGVVDIRAA
-834 AAADLDRQIERLR
+834 VADIERQIE
-847 GDLEKSGRKLADDGF
+847 KLAAELGKVENQLANKAF
-862 VTRAPAHVVD
+862 VSKAPDHVVD
-872 EMRRRDSAARE
+872 SIRARRSAAEE
-883 ALATLLAQR
+883 ALATLRAQR
-892 AQLG
+892 EQLA

>member
-1 MSEMTGTAAA
+1 MSFAAEM
-11 PVADFPTAYDPE
+11 PKAYDPAPAE
-23 PVEGR
+23 AR
-28 WYDAWEQ
+28 WYAVWEE

-41 EINAGGTPFCIVI
+41 EVNPDGEPFCIVI
-54 PPPNVTGTLHMGHA
+54 PPPNVTGSLHMGHA
-68 FEHSLIDATIRR
+68 FEHALIDATIRR
-80 KRMQGFA
+80 KRMQGCA

-122 AFVERVWRWKEDQG
+122 AFVERVWRWKETSG
-136 GRITAQMRRMGSSCD
+136 GQITAQMRRMGASCD

-176 QGLVYRAN
+176 EGLVYRAN

-194 TALSDIEVEHE
+194 TALSDIEVEHDE
-205 DVDGELVHIRYPFSD
+205 TDGELVQIRYPFKE

-235 LGDTGVAV
+235 LGDTAVAV
-243 HPADPRY
+243 HPADDRY
-250 AGAVGRTMLLPLVGR
+250 AGAIGRTLVLPLVGR

-272 ESVDPEF
+272 DAVDPEF

-298 QRTGLP
+298 ARHNLGP
-304 TVDIFTDSAVVNEA
+304 VDIFTESAVVNDN

-331 EAVKEALRVEGLIDG
+331 EAVKSALGEEGLLDRVER
-346 VEDHRHA
+346 HTHA

-383 VEAVRDDR
+383 VEAVKEDR
-391 TQFVPERWEK
+391 TQFIPERWET
-401 LYFDWLENLR
+401 LYFNWMENLR

-441 DPTSCH
+441 DPTTCH
-447 GCMSSDLTQDED
+447 GCASSDLVQDED

-472 TTLGWPEPTEDL
+472 TTLAWPDQTPDL
-484 SRFYPNAMLHTG
+484 ARFYPNAMLHTG

-507 MQMGLH
+507 MQMGLQ
-513 FQGDVPFR
+513 FMGDVPFR

-540 FGNVVDPLAL
+540 YGNVVDPLEM
-550 AGRHGADALRFAL
+550 AGRYGADALRFAM

-576 EEWVEG
+576 EEWVQG
-582 ARNFV
+582 GRNFV

-602 GLPLAELAAGP
+602 GQPLAAVSEAPAGEDLA
-613 VDVDVVGGELPLPD
+613 LPE
-627 RWILSRLAQVA
+627 RWILSRLTQVT

-651 EGVQKLQAFTWGEF
+651 EGVQKLQSFAWSEF
-665 CDWYLELAKLPLA
+665 CDWYLELAKRPLA
-678 AGGEERARAQGV
+678 VGADERARTQRV
-690 LATVTGGI
+690 LGAALSGI
-698 LCLLHPV
+698 LRLLHPV

-714 HRLGGEGLLATQ
+714 DRLGGGGLLATAP
-726 RWPAPARHRVDA
+726 WPAADGSRIDEAADA
-738 GADTAMAAVI
+738 SMAAVI

-755 RFRSEHRIPPS
+755 RFRSEHKVAPS
-766 KRLVA
+766 KRLSA
-771 FVISPEGADLPDLAS
+771 FIVPAGPEQGSALAGLAAELS
-786 LDGEIRSLAGLE
+786 TLAGLE
-798 RLALVAA
+798 GLELVEA
-805 RDPQP
+805 RQPQP
-810 KEQRMVAAGAT
+810 GEQRLVAAGAT
-821 IVLPLEGVVDIAA
+821 IALPLAGVVDVAA
-834 AAADLDRQIERLR
+834 ARADLDKQIERHEKDLAKIDAKL
-847 GDLEKSGRKLADDGF
+847 GDPAFCAK
-862 VTRAPAHVVD
+862 APEHVVE
-872 EMRRRDSAARE
+872 EMRRRQSAARE
-883 ALATLLAQR
+883 TIGTLRAQR
-892 AQLG
+892 DQLAGG